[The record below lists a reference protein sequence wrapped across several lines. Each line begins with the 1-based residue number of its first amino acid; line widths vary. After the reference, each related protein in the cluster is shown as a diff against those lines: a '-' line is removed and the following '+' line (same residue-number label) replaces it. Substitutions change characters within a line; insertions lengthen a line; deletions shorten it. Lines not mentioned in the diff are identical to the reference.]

1 MSDTIKWQEFVVL
14 KSDYEN
20 KEATLEELY
29 EDWKDQKTSI
39 VKPLIELCFAL
50 RTRLEEEK
58 KTSNTAGWVKI
69 PEANLRAIEAEN
81 IALKRIA
88 KYFSEMVQ
96 PPDMHEIDDNCEQCK
111 MHRELKKILDGK

>member
-1 MSDTIKWQEFVVL
+1 MKV
-14 KSDYEN
+14 
-20 KEATLEELY
+20 
-29 EDWKDQKTSI
+29 
-39 VKPLIELCFAL
+39 
-50 RTRLEEEK
+50 EK

-111 MHRELKKILDGK
+111 MHRELKKILDGE